1 MSAPVILALGDSL
14 TAGYGLATF
23 QSFAAQLETALQP
36 THRGA
41 RVTNAGVSGDTTTAA
56 LKRLPRELGRLK
68 AKPDLAI
75 VQLGANDLIRGIPLT
90 VTRVNL
96 DTIIAEL
103 IRIDIPVLL
112 ATMEAPAI
120 LGAFGRAYATMY
132 ADLAAKHRIPATPFF
147 PSGVLANP
155 SLCLRD
161 GIHPNALGIA
171 AVTRAFLPVVIAA
184 LESGGAAGRASAP
197 DRRSASR

>member
-1 MSAPVILALGDSL
+1 MSAPLILALGDSL

-23 QSFAAQLETALQP
+23 QSFAAQLETALQI
-36 THRGA
+36 THHGA
-41 RVTNAGVSGDTTTAA
+41 KVINAGVSGDTTTAA

-75 VQLGANDLIRGIPLT
+75 VELGANDLLRGIPLT
-90 VTRVNL
+90 VTRANL

-112 ATMEAPAI
+112 ATMEAPPA
-120 LGAFGRAYATMY
+120 LGAFGQAYAAMY
-132 ADLAAKHRIPATPFF
+132 ADLAARHRIPATPFF
-147 PSGVLANP
+147 PKGVLANP

-171 AVTRAFLPVVIAA
+171 AVAKAFLPAVIAA
-184 LESGGAAGRASAP
+184 LESCGAAGEADEAR
-197 DRRSASR
+197 RRSASH